1 VNASVSK
8 GSGFEK
14 GNSQFYTDTEI
25 SAGKTLTLNSGRDT
39 TLTGA
44 QAGGETVKASVGG
57 DLILNSQQVTDK
69 YDSGQKSLG
78 VSGSGGLGNGS
89 LSVNASKSSMHS
101 DYQSVDK
108 QTGIN
113 AGKGGFDITVGD
125 HTQLNGAAIRSEAGA
140 DRNTLDTGTLGF
152 SDINNKA
159 EYRVEQQSA
168 GFSSGGD
175 IGGKLISNTARA
187 LLAGV
192 NHKGKDS
199 NTTRSAVAEGEIVV
213 RDQESQ
219 KQDVAEL
226 SRDTDNAHKKL
237 DTIFDKEAE
246 QKRIDRNQLLGEIG
260 QQITDIGVTG
270 AKIKA
275 TEDARHASDT
285 DREAA
290 RKVLASENKNS
301 DPAAVNDYLIQQS
314 INDSGWG
321 VGGDYA
327 RLVGAGTALTQG
339 LANGDINSA
348 VANASAPY
356 IANAI
361 GQYVDGMAGK
371 LAAHAIANV
380 ALALAK
386 DENALSQASG
396 AVTAEAMGMLS
407 LELYN
412 KRPSQLT
419 EDEKSTLSAFASLA
433 AGIAGGLS
441 GGSLSDAGNAAQ
453 AGKTTIENNLFGMP
467 SGMTNYGQAV
477 ASWNQYAADNN
488 LTPEQTQEGMNRIA
502 IGKRPSW
509 GIEYKVRPY
518 VKGEAAGGAG
528 AGYYFDTSIDPYQ
541 ISANRGETL
550 AVGGRVSGQIG
561 IQFGPYFPG
570 TIDSGRNSSMGL
582 GLGIASGEISYGKD
596 GLGFSFGVGPAW
608 GWSGVSTNI
617 AGEKVDINGSSGTEF
632 YHHDFNQDKAK

>member
-1 VNASVSK
+1 M
-8 GSGFEK
+8 
-14 GNSQFYTDTEI
+14 QTLLH
-25 SAGKTLTLNSGRDT
+25 SA
-39 TLTGA
+39 
-44 QAGGETVKASVGG
+44 
-57 DLILNSQQVTDK
+57 DK
-69 YDSGQKSLG
+69 NK
-78 VSGSGGLGNGS
+78 
-89 LSVNASKSSMHS
+89 
-101 DYQSVDK
+101 
-108 QTGIN
+108 
-113 AGKGGFDITVGD
+113 
-125 HTQLNGAAIRSEAGA
+125 
-140 DRNTLDTGTLGF
+140 LDTGTLGF

-175 IGGKLISNTARA
+175 IGGQLISNTGSA

-192 NHKGKDS
+192 NNKGKGS
-199 NTTRSAVAEGEIVV
+199 NTTQSAVAEGEIVV

-219 KQDVAEL
+219 KQDVDDL

-246 QKRIDRNQLLGEIG
+246 QKRIARNQLLGEIG

-270 AKIKA
+270 ARIKA
-275 TEDARHASDT
+275 TEDARNAKEA

-290 RKVLASENKNS
+290 RKVLESEKKNS

-327 RLVGAGTALTQG
+327 RLVDAGTALTQG

-361 GQYVDGMAGK
+361 GRYVDGKPGK

-412 KRPSQLT
+412 KRPGQLT
-419 EDEKSTLSAFASLA
+419 EEEKSTLSAFASLA

-453 AGKTTIENNLFGMP
+453 AGKNTIENNAFGKKDEKPVQIIPIMP
-467 SGMTNYGQAV
+467 LPNVLDANGDPMVVGGSVGKVPGKVTGKETAGKSSGAEN
-477 ASWNQYAADNN
+477 AATSPKLKGDLVQQNLNN
-488 LTPEQTQEGMNRIA
+488 IAKQDPRLAIA
-502 IGKRPSW
+502 INGDGSGKKDFSMGNGSRA
-509 GIEYKVRPY
+509 
-518 VKGEAAGGAG
+518 EADRLGKIWVGDGAKQTSGGG
-528 AGYYFDTSIDPYQ
+528 W
-541 ISANRGETL
+541 ISADGTRGYRLPASKDSPFATTGTQANFETYKL
-550 AVGGRVSGQIG
+550 PTDIGKQIKPEKIG
-561 IQFGPYFPG
+561 NGH
-570 TIDSGRNSSMGL
+570 L
-582 GLGIASGEISYGKD
+582 
-596 GLGFSFGVGPAW
+596 
-608 GWSGVSTNI
+608 NI
-617 AGEKVDINGSSGTEF
+617 LD
-632 YHHDFNQDKAK
+632 